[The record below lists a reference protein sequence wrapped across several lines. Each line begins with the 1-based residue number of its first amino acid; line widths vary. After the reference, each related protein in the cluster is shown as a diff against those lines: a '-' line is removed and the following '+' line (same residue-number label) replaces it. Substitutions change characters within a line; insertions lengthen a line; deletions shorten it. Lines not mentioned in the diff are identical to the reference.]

1 LPKLLLAGCGFLG
14 EAAADFF
21 YASGWQVVALSASGD
36 SAARLSKKAYPVLAA
51 DVSSPASLTD
61 VRKKFG
67 TFAVVVHCASSG
79 RGDAEA
85 YRRVYVGGVR
95 ALAEVF
101 PEARLLFTSSTSV
114 YAQTSGEWV
123 GEASPAEP
131 DRETGRALL
140 EAETLTLATG
150 GCVLRLAG
158 LYGPGRSVLLR
169 RMREGSAVLENGG
182 ARWINQIHR
191 DDAGRALLAVANA
204 GASGEIYNVVDD
216 TPATQREVYQW
227 IADFLGRPLPPEG
240 PADLGRKR
248 GWTSKR
254 VSNARLRALG
264 WAPRFPSYCAALPLI
279 DGAAEGS
286 GATGVE
292 GVDPGTGL
300 DDGSAAASP

>member
-1 LPKLLLAGCGFLG
+1 MPKLLLAGCGFLG
-14 EAAADFF
+14 EIAADFF
-21 YASGWQVVALSASGD
+21 CGAGWQVVALTASGE
-36 SAARLSKKAYPVLAA
+36 SAARLAGKSFPVLTA
-51 DVSSPASLTD
+51 DISSPASLRT
-61 VRKKFG
+61 VREKFG
-67 TFAVVVHCASSG
+67 PFDAVVHCASSG
-79 RGDAEA
+79 RSDAEA

-95 ALAEVF
+95 ALAEIF

-123 GEASPAEP
+123 CEASPAEP
-131 DRETGRALL
+131 DRDTGRALL
-140 EAETLTLATG
+140 EAEALTRATG

-182 ARWINQIHR
+182 SRWINQIHR
-191 DDAGRALLAVANA
+191 DDAARAILTVVRA
-204 GASGEIYNVVDD
+204 GAPGETYNVVDD

-264 WAPRFPSYCAALPLI
+264 WTPEFSSYCAALPLI
-279 DGAAEGS
+279 DGAGEGS
-286 GATGVE
+286 GAP
-292 GVDPGTGL
+292 GVDSGAGL